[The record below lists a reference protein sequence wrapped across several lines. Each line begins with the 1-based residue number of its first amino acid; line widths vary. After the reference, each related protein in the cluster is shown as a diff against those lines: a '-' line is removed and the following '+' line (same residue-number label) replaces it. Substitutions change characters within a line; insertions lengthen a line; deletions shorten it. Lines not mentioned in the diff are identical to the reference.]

1 MLLALPL
8 EVFRLLCPVLH
19 VRHCECV
26 LAAVVAGKVPG
37 LFVGSTAG
45 GVASL
50 VATLGLSKVARCDG
64 PRASRVHSATCSVC
78 AEEGL

>member
-37 LFVGSTAG
+37 LFVGSAAG
-45 GVASL
+45 GIASL
-50 VATLGLSKVARCDG
+50 AAIL
-64 PRASRVHSATCSVC
+64 
-78 AEEGL
+78 